1 MSDERPEDE
10 VPEEIAGDPNA
21 TLVDK
26 PKRRRKKADDAP
38 PPEPAPELPVVEPV
52 VEPPAMIALAA
63 TPDLE
68 APSEP
73 VMEEPVP
80 NALVTLSADAG
91 DAEPPIEDDALAA
104 PHGSNP
110 LGTLW
115 GALTFQESAY
125 AKTIQ
130 SENPV
135 RTGLTVLAVVLL
147 VVTLG
152 SVIGSLFDLATS
164 PRLGRVQ
171 EIVYSELVQ
180 MPWYAELR
188 RDGGQ
193 AFVTQFEQIYELG
206 WQIIPAISGAPSFQN
221 LFATLCLTPI
231 GGLISWGI
239 IGLATLLLAKLFGG
253 QANPAQHFGAVAL
266 SMSPMLFNAANLLP
280 GLVVPGGLVSY
291 WSLATLYVAV
301 KVTHGLPWQKS
312 LGVVLAFIVL
322 GWLLNILLIVL
333 AAIGFSVAGPALVGG
348 LQ

>member
-1 MSDERPEDE
+1 MSDERPEDD
-10 VPEEIAGDPNA
+10 VPEEFAGDPNA

-38 PPEPAPELPVVEPV
+38 PEPAPEPQSAEPV
-52 VEPPAMIALAA
+52 VMASAAAPEPETPREPVVAMAPVIPDSAPITSMALTAA
-63 TPDLE
+63 T
-68 APSEP
+68 
-73 VMEEPVP
+73 
-80 NALVTLSADAG
+80 G
-91 DAEPPIEDDALAA
+91 DAEPPADEDGLTA
-104 PHGSNP
+104 PRGSNP

-125 AKTIQ
+125 ATTVQ
-130 SENPV
+130 SDNPV
-135 RTGLTVLAVVLL
+135 RAGLTVLAIVLL

-152 SVIGSLFDLATS
+152 SVIGSVFDLATS

-180 MPWYAELR
+180 MPWYTELR
-188 RDGGQ
+188 REGGQ
-193 AFVTQFEQIYELG
+193 AFVTQFEQMYALG
-206 WQIIPAISGAPSFQN
+206 WQVFPALFGTPSFQN

-239 IGLATLLLAKLFGG
+239 IGLVTLLLAKLFGG
-253 QANPAQHFGAVAL
+253 QANPVQHFGAVAL
-266 SMSPMLFNAANLLP
+266 SMSPMLFNAANVLP
-280 GLVVPGGLVSY
+280 GLMVPGGLVSY

-322 GWLLNILLIVL
+322 GWLLNVLLIVL
-333 AAIGFSVAGPALVGG
+333 AAIAVAVAGPALTGG